1 MRVSPTCLFR
11 ATGTHETTDNIREY
25 EAPDKI
31 VVFLE
36 DRAESEKKIKNGAP
50 RVPDY
55 FCKGKAMILKR
66 VTKMMFPKRKN
77 MTKRSGR
84 S

>member
-1 MRVSPTCLFR
+1 M
-11 ATGTHETTDNIREY
+11 
-25 EAPDKI
+25 
-31 VVFLE
+31 E

-50 RVPDY
+50 RVPEEGFGGLPGSPWDGLGRPKGGPEPY
-55 FCKGKAMILKR
+55 FYNEKPMIFKR